1 MSEWW
6 DRYLFDDL
14 IGLEAAAV
22 TSDANLLKHSR

>member
-14 IGLEAAAV
+14 IGLEAAAARSSV
-22 TSDANLLKHSR
+22 LGII